1 MKSKTDKIKT
11 EETTKSNGVGEVPF
25 TKIKYVNAVKL
36 WEQQGLSKDSLNEA
50 IEKGLVSRPSHM
62 RMVLTKEQMRLA
74 DLFESALKNN
84 GFETMINFKGD
95 KVKPVIR
102 FTKVKGK

>member
-1 MKSKTDKIKT
+1 MKSKTDKITTKT
-11 EETTKSNGVGEVPF
+11 EQTTKGTTPF
-25 TKIKYVNAVKL
+25 TKIKYATAVKL

>member
-1 MKSKTDKIKT
+1 MKSKTDKTTTKT
-11 EETTKSNGVGEVPF
+11 EETVKGTTPF
-25 TKIKYVNAVKL
+25 TKIKYATAVKL

-62 RMVLTKEQMRLA
+62 RMVLTKEQMTLV
-74 DLFESALKNN
+74 DLFDKALAKH
-84 GFETMINFKGD
+84 GFETMTNFKGD

-102 FTKVKGK
+102 FTKIKGK

>member
-1 MKSKTDKIKT
+1 MKSKTDKITTKT
-11 EETTKSNGVGEVPF
+11 EETTKGTTPF
-25 TKIKYVNAVKL
+25 TKIKYATAVKL